1 VCGDLQRCM
10 DMLLMALQLR
20 MQLAVFHA
28 PSRTHSSSRPL
39 IAHAALYRIAWRL
52 SAQSM
57 ILPLGVG
64 KLHVRMCLELCRL
77 VSLLSAGFRVVA
89 GLRLGGAGG
98 LLCEMPGVLL

>member
-20 MQLAVFHA
+20 MQLAVLHA
-28 PSRTHSSSRPL
+28 PRTHSSSRPL

-57 ILPLGVG
+57 ILRLGEG
-64 KLHVRMCLELCRL
+64 KLHVRMPPCEI
-77 VSLLSAGFRVVA
+77 SPVVPA
-89 GLRLGGAGG
+89 CAA
-98 LLCEMPGVLL
+98 CASSCVD

>member
-1 VCGDLQRCM
+1 MCGDLQRCM

-57 ILPLGVG
+57 ILRLGEG
-64 KLHVRMCLELCRL
+64 KLHVRMPPCEI
-77 VSLLSAGFRVVA
+77 SPVVPA
-89 GLRLGGAGG
+89 CASS
-98 LLCEMPGVLL
+98 CVD